1 MLDMPLKAPLG
12 DKITIAADPNADAP
26 FATIFF
32 QQAPGAAR
40 GAMLCREQAC
50 ALSSLV

>member
-32 QQAPGAAR
+32 QQAPGPQGVPCCVANR
-40 GAMLCREQAC
+40 R
-50 ALSSLV
+50 AL